1 MDLKDLTPKTDTIE
15 VTIVHPFEDKVLK
28 NEDDS
33 DMTITLYTEYSKQ
46 YKAELH
52 RQTNIKLKRMQ
63 KNGGKVDMTAEQIEE
78 SAYEMMA
85 AITKEWNITY
95 EGKLLPLTLEN
106 AKMVYTELFWLREQL
121 EAAMADA
128 KDFTKA

>member
-28 NEDDS
+28 NEDGS
-33 DMTITLYTEYSKQ
+33 DMTITLYTEYSKP
-46 YKAELH
+46 YKTELH

-63 KNGGKVDMTAEQIEE
+63 KNGGKVEMTAEQIEE

-95 EGKLLPLTLEN
+95 EGKLIPLTLEN
-106 AKMVYTELFWLREQL
+106 AKRVYTELFWLREQL
-121 EAAMADA
+121 EAAMAEA